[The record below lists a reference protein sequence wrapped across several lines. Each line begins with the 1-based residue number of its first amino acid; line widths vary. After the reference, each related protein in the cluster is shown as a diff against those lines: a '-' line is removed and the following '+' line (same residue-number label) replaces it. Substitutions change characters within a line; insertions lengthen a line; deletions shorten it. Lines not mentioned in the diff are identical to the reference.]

1 MISENEL
8 WLLSFY
14 RVSEIS
20 GALFFGRLARS
31 MRPSSIQA
39 DMTKH
44 FSDEAMHAWYWTDCI
59 ERLGAKPLK
68 LDVAYQDQYLVAAGM
83 PVNIMEILAI
93 TQVFE
98 RRVINQYKRHSRTV
112 GTHQDVCQTIARIMQ
127 DERRHI
133 QWIRNAL
140 QEMEPEYGKDHIE
153 TTMQRYMQADVEVYR
168 KTMREHEERV
178 RHLIHTHR
186 GPDDV

>member
-1 MISENEL
+1 MISKNEL

-112 GTHQDVCQTIARIMQ
+112 GTQQAVCQTIARIMQ
-127 DERRHI
+127 DERWHI

-153 TTMQRYMQADVEVYR
+153 ATMQRYMQADLEVYR
-168 KTMREHEERV
+168 KTMCEHEERV
-178 RHLIHTHR
+178 RHLMHTHTQ
-186 GPDDV
+186 GA

>member
-31 MRPSSIQA
+31 VRPGRIQG

-68 LDVAYQDQYLVAAGM
+68 LDTAYQDQYLAAAGM
-83 PVNIMEILAI
+83 PVNMMEILAI

-98 RRVINQYKRHSRTV
+98 RRVINQYKRHSRTPGIHPV
-112 GTHQDVCQTIARIMQ
+112 ACQTIARIMR
-127 DERRHI
+127 DERWHI
-133 QWIRNAL
+133 QWIRHAL
-140 QEMEPEYGKDHIE
+140 REMEAEYGKDHIAA
-153 TTMQRYMQADVEVYR
+153 TMQRYTQADVEVYR
-168 KTMREHEERV
+168 KTMHEHAERV
-178 RHLIHTHR
+178 RHLIPSHPQ
-186 GPDDV
+186 GD

>member
-1 MISENEL
+1 MSNENEL

-31 MRPSSIQA
+31 MRPSGIQE

-44 FSDEAMHAWYWTDCI
+44 FADEAMHAWYWTDCI
-59 ERLGAKPLK
+59 KRLGAQPLK

-83 PVNIMEILAI
+83 PVNMMEILAI

-98 RRVINQYKRHSRTV
+98 RRVINQYKRHNQAPDLHPVV
-112 GTHQDVCQTIARIMQ
+112 GETITRIMQ
-127 DERRHI
+127 DERWHI
-133 QWIRNAL
+133 KWIHDAL
-140 QEMEPEYGKDHIE
+140 QAMGSEYGKDHIAS
-153 TTMQRYMQADVEVYR
+153 TIQRYLQADLEVYT
-168 KTMREHEERV
+168 KTINEHEERV
-178 RHLIHTHR
+178 QHLIHSHS
-186 GPDDV
+186 

>member
-83 PVNIMEILAI
+83 PVDKAP
-93 TQVFE
+93 
-98 RRVINQYKRHSRTV
+98 YGRTWETSV
-112 GTHQDVCQTIARIMQ
+112 GLHGPAR
-127 DERRHI
+127 
-133 QWIRNAL
+133 W
-140 QEMEPEYGKDHIE
+140 
-153 TTMQRYMQADVEVYR
+153 TVEA
-168 KTMREHEERV
+168 
-178 RHLIHTHR
+178 
-186 GPDDV
+186 